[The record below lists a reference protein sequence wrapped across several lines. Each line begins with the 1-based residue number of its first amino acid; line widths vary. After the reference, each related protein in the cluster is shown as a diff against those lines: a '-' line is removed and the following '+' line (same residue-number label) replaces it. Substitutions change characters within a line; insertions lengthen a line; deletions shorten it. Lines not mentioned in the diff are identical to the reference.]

1 MTGTNTAVRA
11 YLDGLGGDELPL
23 RLTWEQWLDIGPPHD
38 QVPFEIREVT
48 ARFSRNGYDWD
59 IHGRLYTPEHAADRS
74 LAFVFFH
81 GGADSEMVFD
91 QTPDRR
97 PGPARV
103 LAAQGH
109 CVLTISY
116 PGHYPPGN
124 HWAVPIET
132 RQPIYLLDRTL
143 PEDEVLDR
151 NEKCTFNVI
160 LQGAGA
166 LVADNLG
173 GRDIIAWG
181 HSTGGP
187 MAAHLHRFT
196 DNRVIGLAG
205 WGSGGPDGWRK
216 QWRETTGAEGST
228 EYPVGHVS
236 RRSPD
241 TYRASGYVDPADLCL
256 WGGPEELFQW
266 AQSAHRSQIKT
277 GLCDNQHR
285 GMVDALEAWPR
296 ATGLPREEFFDHLG
310 DPDPDWLKSIAVL
323 LLVGDNDKGHWVAGE
338 ALAHKR
344 EMFMAE
350 KYRAAGVKRCHVVLI
365 PRYGHFGFMEQY
377 GEKFVYL
384 WLWALENGYFED

>member
-1 MTGTNTAVRA
+1 MTGANTAVRA

-124 HWAVPIET
+124 HWAAPIET

-216 QWRETTGAEGST
+216 QWREATGAEGST

>member
-124 HWAVPIET
+124 HWAAPIET

-216 QWRETTGAEGST
+216 QWREATGAEGST

>member
-59 IHGRLYTPEHAADRS
+59 IHGRLYTPEHAADPS

-124 HWAVPIET
+124 HWAAPIET

-216 QWRETTGAEGST
+216 QWREATGAEGST

-350 KYRAAGVKRCHVVLI
+350 KYRAAGVKRCDVVLV